1 MQTMLPTM
9 LKIDAVKIAEPIAL
23 SAEEQARYFGQA
35 DSVAF
40 NTLSD
45 EDQVALMKL
54 AQAEKV
60 AISYVKKIA
69 PGLNRFSTSFPNCQL
84 SKLPQKSNKHAK
96 MP

>member
-1 MQTMLPTM
+1 RL
-9 LKIDAVKIAEPIAL
+9 DCEPIAL

-60 AISYVKKIA
+60 AISYVKKDRARVKQVFYLI
-69 PGLNRFSTSFPNCQL
+69 PQL
-84 SKLPQKSNKHAK
+84 SAEQVAAEKQQTRQKCRQTIAIT
-96 MP
+96 